1 MSPTRHLSFL
11 LALGLAAFCA
21 CSSEDPP
28 LRHDRGASPDGGAAV
43 DELGN
48 VPFEP
53 VGPAVYVPKIKNL
66 LTGLAATDGEVAA
79 VTADAGALTGL
90 VDQWMTLPS
99 FEARM
104 LDFFRNAFQQNG
116 VRYQDVLDTY
126 RLGAHR
132 ARGGTSD
139 DLTRNIMDSFPRT
152 ALALVKEGRPFTETI
167 TTRRHMMTSGLL
179 GWMSYVDDLRTADDN
194 ARDNRLL
201 ARAAVPSYTFDAAAA
216 VPYEQSGNPRSASFM
231 KWSLPDSRP
240 SGCTS
245 AAAQTYLPTDSPR
258 PTPYYTRL
266 MSLMMGV
273 AVGYNPCDTAVSG
286 RSVADAAPVYGDADW
301 SDWRMVTFAADGNAA
316 SATPSFYDIGAL
328 RAASSVT
335 LGAEHVGFFGSM
347 AFQVNWPTNTG
358 NSARV
363 TANQSLIV
371 ALGQSIAGESSLSLF
386 PADADDSDHA
396 GNPAC
401 KGCHSQI
408 DPFRNFFRQSYSVY
422 YSHQSDPAEINQS
435 AGFAFNGQVATGSGV
450 RELANIMAANPRF
463 AMAWVE
469 KLHFWA
475 SSVAVLS
482 NDAEAMRIA
491 EAFVASN
498 HDFKTLVREL
508 FTSPLVTLAR
518 PTKTTTTNGVIVS
531 IARRDQFCSALSN
544 RLEIVDL
551 CGMSSVKPN
560 EQQRNIAT
568 RAIMMPQDSYFRAYA
583 LPTLANEPDL
593 FFRQSVESVCG
604 LVADQVIDVRAP
616 AKSRYV
622 STNPDAAI
630 ADFVATVMG
639 IVPADPKHGPAL
651 ALLKENYD
659 GARTGGANAKDALKA
674 TFNLACISPPSVIIG
689 L

>member
-1 MSPTRHLSFL
+1 M
-11 LALGLAAFCA
+11 
-21 CSSEDPP
+21 E
-28 LRHDRGASPDGGAAV
+28 

-66 LTGLAATDGEVAA
+66 LTGLAATDEEVAA
-79 VTADAGALTGL
+79 VTADAAALGGL
-90 VDQWMTLPS
+90 VDRWMTLPS
-99 FEARM
+99 FDARM
-104 LDFFRNAFQQNG
+104 IDFFRNAFQQNG
-116 VRYQDVLDTY
+116 VRFQDVLDTY
-126 RLGAHR
+126 RLGTHR
-132 ARGGTSD
+132 AGAGTGD
-139 DLTRNIMDSFPRT
+139 DLARNIMDSFPRT
-152 ALALVKEGRPFTETI
+152 ALELVKQGRPFTETI
-167 TTRRHMMTSGLL
+167 TTRRYMVTTGLL
-179 GWMSYVDDLRTADDN
+179 GWMSYIDDLRTGDDN
-194 ARDNRLL
+194 ARDNRIL
-201 ARAAVPSYTFDAAAA
+201 ARGAVPSYTFDSSSTI
-216 VPYEQSGNPRSASFM
+216 PHEQSGNPRSPSFM
-231 KWSLPDSRP
+231 KWSLPASRP
-240 SGCTS
+240 TGCTT
-245 AAAQTYLPTDSPR
+245 ATAQTYLPTDSPR
-258 PTPYYTRL
+258 PTPYSTRL

-273 AVGYNPCDTAVSG
+273 AVGFNPCDLAASPK
-286 RSVADAAPVYGDADW
+286 SVAEATPVYGDADW
-301 SDWRMVTFAADGNAA
+301 SDWRMVTFAADAGAP
-316 SATPSFYDIGAL
+316 SATPPFYDIAAL
-328 RAASSVT
+328 RGTSSVT
-335 LGAEHVGFFGSM
+335 FGAEHVGFSGTI

-371 ALGQSIAGESSLSLF
+371 ALGQSIAGESTLSLF

-401 KGCHSQI
+401 KGCHAQI

-422 YSHQSDPAEINQS
+422 YGRQSDPAEIGQV
-435 AGFAFNGQVATGSGV
+435 AGFAFNGQVATGNGV
-450 RELANIMAANPRF
+450 VELANIMAANPRF

-491 EAFVASN
+491 EAFKASN

-508 FTSPLVTLAR
+508 FTSPLLTLAR

-544 RLEIVDL
+544 RLGLQDV
-551 CGMSSVKPN
+551 CGMSSVKAN
-560 EQQRNIAT
+560 EQQRSIAT
-568 RAIMMPQDSYFRAYA
+568 RAIMMPQDTYFRAYA

-593 FFRQSVESVCG
+593 FFRQSVEAVCG

-616 AKSRYV
+616 ATSKYV
-622 STNPDAAI
+622 SSNPDVAI
-630 ADFVATVMG
+630 ADFVDTVMG
-639 IVPADPKHGPAL
+639 VVPSDPRHEPAL

-659 GARTGGANAKDALKA
+659 GARAGGANAKDALKA